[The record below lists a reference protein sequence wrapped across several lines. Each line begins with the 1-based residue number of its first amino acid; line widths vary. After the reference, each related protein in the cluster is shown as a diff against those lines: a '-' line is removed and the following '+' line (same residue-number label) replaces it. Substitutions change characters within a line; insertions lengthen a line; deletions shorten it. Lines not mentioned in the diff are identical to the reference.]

1 MLQTGIETMCSHFPN
16 ARQLLCPDVTSV
28 FYFAL
33 PAANFVANVLR
44 KKERKKKKKRNII
57 RLYERPLGN
66 NSRQASYLHTSG
78 VLSSDPINRHS
89 VNSFSKC
96 DVKLIWGNLSHNL
109 FSWVSFGFLLHNRQ
123 NIFCVGQLL

>member
-1 MLQTGIETMCSHFPN
+1 MCSDFAN
-16 ARQLLCPDVTSV
+16 ARQLLLPDVTAV
-28 FYFAL
+28 LYFAL
-33 PAANFVANVLR
+33 NAANFVANVLR
-44 KKERKKKKKRNII
+44 KKKKKKKKKERKKKRNLI

-78 VLSSDPINRHS
+78 VLSSDPINRRS

-109 FSWVSFGFLLHNRQ
+109 FSWGSFEFLLHNRQ